1 MIYVNKLQGHKNWVT
16 QINIIDTNSDKQILS
31 SSMDNTI
38 IVWRVQEN

>member
-1 MIYVNKLQGHKNWVT
+1 MIYVNKLQGHKNRVT
-16 QINIIDTNSDKQILS
+16 QIKIIDTNSDKQIIS